1 MSKSASSGGTKKSS
15 TKAKTPPPPSVEEL
29 IVRPSNTGASNA
41 GKIYLNLETI
51 RALGLDAGAYVSIGR
66 SVSITGMITP
76 TSCDLDVVEVPQELR
91 RLSGLVAG
99 DRVTIKAVPRPDPAG
114 TIFVFTEKPQEKVSK
129 LLKSV
134 GIVQDGLILDEIE
147 IVSAIKEKTVDD
159 IQSLGLTPLKRVPLL
174 ITDATKVIKVDKGL
188 PKSSKYVGYNS
199 IGGLQEELKLLRS
212 KIELPL
218 NRPELFERFQ
228 TPPERGFLLYGP
240 PGTGKTLLLKAIAN
254 ETDNHILRVNGPSI
268 YSKYLGET
276 ESALRSIFEEAERFA
291 PAIVFIDEIDALAPK
306 RDSDES
312 GETESRVVATLLTLM
327 DGMNAGG
334 KVVIIGAT
342 NRPNNIDPALRRP
355 GRFGQEIEIGIPSA
369 QARQEILQILL
380 SAVPHHLTALD
391 IEQIANKTHGYVGA
405 DLQALSNDAVMCA
418 IQDGLQANRAIDD
431 MFLERDDVEKALVH
445 IRPSA
450 MREVFLETPKVFWS
464 DIGGQAEIIRRL
476 KEAVEWPLTQKD
488 TFERL
493 GIVPPRGVLLYGPP
507 GCSKTL
513 LAKALATETGL
524 NFLAVKGPE
533 LFNKFV
539 GESERAVREVFRKAR
554 AAAPS
559 IIFFDEID
567 ALTTARGES
576 EAGGDR
582 VLTSMLNEM
591 DGIESLNGVVI
602 LAATNRPDV
611 IDSALM
617 RPGRLDRL
625 VYVRPPDRDARRQ
638 ILLIQFAKMALD
650 DSVNLEELA
659 DLTEGC
665 SGAEV
670 VSICQEAGLLA
681 MNESVDIP
689 AIRQDH
695 FLAALSGLRKNIT
708 PSMLE
713 FFEKFDTGRL

>member
-1 MSKSASSGGTKKSS
+1 MSKSASSGGTKKFSV
-15 TKAKTPPPPSVEEL
+15 KPKPPPSPTVQEL
-29 IVRPSNTGASNA
+29 IVRPSNTGAQNG
-41 GKIYLNLETI
+41 GKIYLDLETI
-51 RALGLDAGAYVSIGR
+51 RALGLEAGACASVGR
-66 SVSITGMITP
+66 SVFVTGTITP
-76 TSCDLDVVEVPQELR
+76 TSCDLDVVEIPQELR

-99 DRVTIKAVPRPDPAG
+99 DRVTVKPAPRPDPAG
-114 TIFVFTEKPQEKVSK
+114 TVFVFAETPKEKVAK

-134 GIVQDGLILDEIE
+134 GIVQTGLVIDGIE
-147 IVSAIKEKTVDD
+147 IVGAVKEKTVDD
-159 IQSLGLTPLKRVPLL
+159 IQSLALSSTKNLPLT
-174 ITDATKVIKVDKGL
+174 ITDSTKIVKVDNGL
-188 PKSSKYVGYNS
+188 PKSSKYVGYSS
-199 IGGLQEELKLLRS
+199 IGGLKEELKLLRS

-254 ETDNHILRVNGPSI
+254 ETDNHILRVNGPAI

-276 ESALRSIFEEAERFA
+276 ESALRSIFDEAERFA

-334 KVVIIGAT
+334 RVVIVGAT

-355 GRFGQEIEIGIPSA
+355 GRFGQEIEVGIPSA

-380 SAVPHHLTALD
+380 SAIPHHLTPLD
-391 IEQIANKTHGYVGA
+391 IEQIASKTHGYVGA

-418 IQDGLQANRAIDD
+418 IQGGLQANKAIDD

-464 DIGGQAEIIRRL
+464 DIGGQADIIRRL
-476 KEAVEWPLTQKD
+476 KEAVEWPLTQKES
-488 TFERL
+488 FERL

-539 GESERAVREVFRKAR
+539 GESERAVREIFRKAR

-582 VLTSMLNEM
+582 VLTSLLNEM

-659 DLTEGC
+659 DATEGC

-670 VSICQEAGLLA
+670 VSICQEAGILA
-681 MNESVDIP
+681 MNESVDIA
-689 AIRQDH
+689 AIRRDH

-708 PSMLE
+708 ASMLE
-713 FFEKFDTGRL
+713 YFENFDTGRL